1 MAKKGTLA
9 KIQELQPSFQTT
21 TEQITIGLVVTA
33 MTWSGSVAWRIP
45 WKNPTARMERKL
57 TMYLSGLLRVP
68 LPGAIR

>member
-33 MTWSGSVAWRIP
+33 MTWSGSVACRIP
-45 WKNPTARMERKL
+45 RKNPSSTIAR
-57 TMYLSGLLRVP
+57 SAG
-68 LPGAIR
+68 I